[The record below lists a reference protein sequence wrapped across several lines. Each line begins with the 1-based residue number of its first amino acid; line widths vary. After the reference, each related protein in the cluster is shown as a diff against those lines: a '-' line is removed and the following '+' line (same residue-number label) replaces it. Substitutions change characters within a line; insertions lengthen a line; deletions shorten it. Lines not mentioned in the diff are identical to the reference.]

1 VYNYSIDKNWN
12 LCNIYTKYYR
22 KILLYIIKIKSKNK
36 KKKKKKKKIKK
47 KKKKEKKKMF
57 KDLNF

>member
-36 KKKKKKKKIKK
+36 KKKKKKKK
-47 KKKKEKKKMF
+47 KKEKKKMF